1 MPSPTITRSPEWF
14 YPFHVLS
21 QTVYFPAPMRS
32 TCLAIS
38 SCVKS
43 AKCEAPN
50 YEIIIIIIIII
61 FFFFFFF
68 FFLLLLLLLLRL
80 PTFSLKISFRNKK
93 LLNDHSPPHACN
105 TEVKTEGSYT
115 SRSPTYPHDVFGDI
129 LFFLNLQKLP
139 NPCSALVLQVTHTN

>member
-21 QTVYFPAPMRS
+21 QTVSFPAPMRS

-61 FFFFFFF
+61 FLFFFFFFFFF
-68 FFLLLLLLLLRL
+68 FFL
-80 PTFSLKISFRNKK
+80 KICFRNKK